1 MAEEISNYRI
11 TVKVE
16 RAVDGDTVRVFIDG
30 QSESVRI
37 QALDTEESRAGG
49 DKPQTPWGKEAAKH
63 AAELFAPGREIILDF
78 DTPGTDP
85 APDTS
90 LSRFRDNYGRLL
102 ALLFIDDG
110 TDFQEHM
117 ISLGYSPYFPKY
129 GNVRTDVLHRRYLA
143 AERAAQA
150 QRLGVW
156 NQLEVNGAVLRDYP
170 PLTAWWAL
178 RAAVIDDYRRARAQG
193 TEILN
198 PRIDFETI
206 RQWAEEGRQATVFT
220 EFQAYRRLS
229 SSKAVI
235 QIGSQAQPFSIFIP
249 DIETAEAQAL
259 IELLETRY
267 IAGGTEGGRTVTEPR
282 RGYGY
287 VRGQLK
293 LYRGNP
299 EIVVDGPEDVSDYPL

>member
-1 MAEEISNYRI
+1 MAEDTGNYRL

-16 RAVDGDTVRVFIDG
+16 RPVDGDTVRVFVNG

-49 DKPQTPWGKEAAKH
+49 DKPRTPWGKKAAEH
-63 AAELFAPGREIILDF
+63 AAELFTAGREIILDF
-78 DTPGTDP
+78 DTPKTDEP
-85 APDTS
+85 PDTS

-102 ALLFIDDG
+102 ALVFID
-110 TDFQEHM
+110 TMDFQEHM

-129 GNVRTDVLHRRYLA
+129 GNVRTDTLHRRYLQ
-143 AERAAQA
+143 AERTAQA

-156 NQLEVNGAVLRDYP
+156 NQAEVNGSVQRDYP

-193 TEILN
+193 TEIMN

-206 RQWAEEGRQATVFT
+206 KQWADEGRQATVFT
-220 EFQAYRRLS
+220 EFQTYQRLS
-229 SSKAVI
+229 SRKAVI
-235 QIGSQAQPFSIFIP
+235 HIGSQAQPFSIFIP
-249 DIETAEAQAL
+249 DIETAQAQDL
-259 IELLETRY
+259 IELLQTRY

-293 LYRGNP
+293 LFNGRP
-299 EIVVDGPEDVSDYPL
+299 EIVVDGPEDVSDHPW